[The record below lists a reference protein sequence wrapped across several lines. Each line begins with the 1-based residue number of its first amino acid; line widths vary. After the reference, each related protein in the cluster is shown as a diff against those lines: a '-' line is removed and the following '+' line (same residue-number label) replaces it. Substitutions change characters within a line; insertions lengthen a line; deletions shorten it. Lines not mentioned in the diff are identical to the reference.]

1 MWAKKTS
8 RAFDVSIKVMVRNVK
23 GIVARVAA
31 DLTAADANVAHVAM
45 EQQDVGHQEATYMQ
59 FVIQVQNRLHLA
71 NVMRGLRRNPDVIR
85 IFRDRNDT

>member
-1 MWAKKTS
+1 
-8 RAFDVSIKVMVRNVK
+8 VSIKVMVRNVK

-45 EQQDVGHQEATYMQ
+45 EQQQVAGHQEATYMQ

-71 NVMRGLRRNPDVIR
+71 NVMRTLRRNPDVIR
-85 IFRDRNDT
+85 IFRDRNDG